1 MPQAMAATSSTPDS
15 SATDSTPAVTPE
27 SSAPDAAESS
37 PAPAAPSTPD
47 PAATPAPPMGPDTSG
62 FYRLQDKTL
71 QFAPN
76 EVHAPDY
83 SLSRLDRERLPLPH
97 DGWQWFDTRE
107 AAHSHH
113 GLPLPQPAAAD
124 PVETQAQGQPAGPRR
139 RHPGAGPRGT
149 SAGRPVPGQNTTS

>member
-1 MPQAMAATSSTPDS
+1 MPPTMAANSSTSDS
-15 SATDSTPAVTPE
+15 SAADSTPAVTSE
-27 SSAPDAAESS
+27 SSAPAAAGSS

-47 PAATPAPPMGPDTSG
+47 PAAATAPPPGPDTSG

-97 DGWQWFDTRE
+97 DGWQWFDTAE
-107 AAHSHH
+107 AAHAHH
-113 GLPLPQPAAAD
+113 GLELPKPEA
-124 PVETQAQGQPAGPRR
+124 QAQEQKPGQPQLPRR
-139 RHPGAGPRGT
+139 KEG
-149 SAGRPVPGQNTTS
+149 GRPERPNGR

>member
-15 SATDSTPAVTPE
+15 SAADSSPAVTPE
-27 SSAPDAAESS
+27 TSAPAAAESS

-47 PAATPAPPMGPDTSG
+47 PAAPPTGPDTSG

-76 EVHAPDY
+76 EVHAPGY
-83 SLSRLDRERLPLPH
+83 SISRLDRERLPLPH
-97 DGWQWFDTRE
+97 DGWQWFDSAE

-113 GLPLPQPAAAD
+113 GLELPKPEA
-124 PVETQAQGQPAGPRR
+124 QAQDPKPGQPQLPRR
-139 RHPGAGPRGT
+139 KEG
-149 SAGRPVPGQNTTS
+149 GRPERPEGR

>member
-1 MPQAMAATSSTPDS
+1 MPPAMAATSPTPDS
-15 SATDSTPAVTPE
+15 SAADSSPAVTPE
-27 SSAPDAAESS
+27 TSAPAAAESS

-47 PAATPAPPMGPDTSG
+47 PAAPPAPPTGPDTSG

-97 DGWQWFDTRE
+97 DGWQWFDTAE
-107 AAHSHH
+107 AAHAHH
-113 GLPLPQPAAAD
+113 GLELPKPEA
-124 PVETQAQGQPAGPRR
+124 QAQEQKPGQPQLPRR
-139 RHPGAGPRGT
+139 KEG
-149 SAGRPVPGQNTTS
+149 GRPERPEGR